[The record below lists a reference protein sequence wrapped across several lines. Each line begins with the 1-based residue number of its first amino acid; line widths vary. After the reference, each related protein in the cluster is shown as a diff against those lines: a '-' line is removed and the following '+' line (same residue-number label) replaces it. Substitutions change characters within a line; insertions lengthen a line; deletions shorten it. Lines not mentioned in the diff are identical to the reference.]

1 MARLSDQMPDGARGP
16 MTAIALAALLT
27 ACASAPSAPMAPDV
41 DAALRG
47 PDLAAVTRE
56 AANFKH
62 PVLKPVTID
71 LTRPL
76 TPEALGL
83 IAVIANPDLKAARAK
98 AKVTGA
104 QAFDAGLLPDPV
116 ITLGF
121 DKLLSGPDMLNG
133 LTAQIAQDLVALRDR
148 AVVRA
153 RNQAAARQARLDI
166 AWQEWQ
172 TAGQARPLAG
182 RIAALT
188 RIVALDDAT
197 RAASDAM
204 LQRVLAAAAR
214 GDVKA
219 DEVET
224 RRIAAIDAADKAGT
238 ARRDLDTAR
247 HALNA
252 LLGLAP
258 ETTVAIAPPNA
269 EAPVL
274 DADAL
279 FQRARDQRLDL
290 QALQA
295 GYASQDASVRKAV
308 MDRFN
313 SLQLTISRTRDTAG
327 NQTLGGQVA
336 FGLPA
341 WNAGRGGIA
350 IALATRDQLRAEYA
364 ARVFATRADIAELV
378 SQLTVESA
386 ERDRVSSQLAALQ
399 PIADATEA
407 AVAHGDVSLAAGAA
421 ARQSVADK
429 ALLLATL
436 DQTMGEQ
443 RAALLIA
450 VGGPLKD

>member
-1 MARLSDQMPDGARGP
+1 MARLSYQMPGGAPAP
-16 MTAIALAALLT
+16 MAAITLAALLT
-27 ACASAPSAPMAPDV
+27 ACASAPPASLSPDV
-41 DAALRG
+41 EAVLRG
-47 PDLAAVTRE
+47 PDLAAVARE
-56 AANFKH
+56 AVNFKH
-62 PVLKPVTID
+62 PVLKPVAID
-71 LTRPL
+71 LVRPL

-98 AKVTGA
+98 AKVAGA

-121 DKLLSGPDMLNG
+121 DKLLSGPDMFNG
-133 LTAQIAQDLVALRDR
+133 WTAQIAQDLIALRDR

-153 RNQAAARQARLDI
+153 RNRAAARQARLDI

-172 TAGQARPLAG
+172 VAGQARLLAA
-182 RIAALT
+182 RIGALT
-188 RIVALDDAT
+188 AITTLNDAT
-197 RAASDAM
+197 SRASDAM
-204 LQRVLAAAAR
+204 LQRVLTAAAR

-219 DEVET
+219 DDVEI
-224 RRIAAIDAADKAGT
+224 RRVAAIDAADKAST
-238 ARRDLDTAR
+238 AGRDLATAR
-247 HALNA
+247 HALNV

-258 ETTVAIAPPNA
+258 DTTLAIASPDP
-269 EAPVL
+269 ETPTL

-279 FQRARDQRLDL
+279 FQRARAKRLDL
-290 QALQA
+290 QALKA
-295 GYASQDASVRKAV
+295 GYDSQDAAVRKAV

-378 SQLTVESA
+378 AQLTVESS
-386 ERDRVSSQLAALQ
+386 ERDRVSSQLTALKH
-399 PIADATEA
+399 IADATDA

-436 DQTMGEQ
+436 DQAMGEQ

-450 VGGPLKD
+450 VGGR